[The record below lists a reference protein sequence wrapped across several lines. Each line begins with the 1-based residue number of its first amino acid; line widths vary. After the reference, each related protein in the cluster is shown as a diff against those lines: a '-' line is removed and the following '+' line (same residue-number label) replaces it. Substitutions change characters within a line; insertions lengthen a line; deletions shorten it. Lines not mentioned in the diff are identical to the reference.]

1 MTEPA
6 SPSHSFYP
14 VSLDVAGLRCL
25 VVGGGPV
32 AARKARGLL
41 ACGAYVTAIAPS
53 LAAEMEELAPLL
65 QELHHRVYEPGDA
78 ASFRLVLTATGL
90 EGVDAEVYADAEAH
104 GVWVNSADDRA
115 HSSFILPA
123 VHRDGTVTLAVST
136 GGLSPAL
143 AVWLRDRLSEECGD
157 GIGLLAELLHEARA
171 RLLEAGLPTDTVE
184 WAELLEGPLPS
195 LVAAGD
201 LDRARA
207 ILTDAASRAGD
218 GAGSSV

>member
-157 GIGLLAELLHEARA
+157 GIGLLAELLHEVRA

>member
-184 WAELLEGPLPS
+184 WAGLLEGPLPS